1 MQPNGYRLDTTAKS
15 IMYGTLYQT
24 HTFIKISF
32 RCTLSISV
40 VQKTK
45 DKPKK
50 NLRWTKELHTTK
62 SALTKPE
69 KGWLDYWVMILK
81 NVNFWLVS

>member
-1 MQPNGYRLDTTAKS
+1 MADFYVPLTKKS
-15 IMYGTLYQT
+15 
-24 HTFIKISF
+24 TFIKISF
-32 RCTLSISV
+32 PCTLPISAE
-40 VQKTK
+40 QKTK

-50 NLRWTKELHTTK
+50 NQGEGVRRN
-62 SALTKPE
+62 ALTKPE